1 MRINRYLA
9 QALNV
14 SRRNADEL
22 VKSGRVKLNGEVLR
36 GFVDVGEDDQV
47 EVDGEPVKIEKGR
60 KLYFAFYKPPFV
72 VSSSRDNEG
81 RRTVC
86 DFFKGFEQKLI
97 CVGRLDYLSEG
108 LLIITNDGKFANLL
122 MHPKY
127 KVRKTYLI
135 KTKDIVGADLL
146 KRMSKG
152 VKLEDG
158 YFKPLQIKKTKNPNW
173 IVVSIDSG
181 RNRILRR
188 FFKAFN
194 IGILKLKRI
203 AIGDV
208 ELGSMKEGEYRELER
223 REVESLK
230 KLAYRNRSGVAF
242 G

>member
-1 MRINRYLA
+1 MRVNRYLA

-14 SRRNADEL
+14 SRRKADEL
-22 VKSGRVKLNGEVLR
+22 VKEGRVKLNGKVLKD
-36 GFVDVGEDDQV
+36 FVDINEDDSV
-47 EVDGEPVKIEKGR
+47 EVDGEPVRIEKGR

-72 VSSSRDNEG
+72 ISSSKDEEG
-81 RRTVC
+81 RQTVC

-108 LLIITNDGKFANLL
+108 LLIVTNDGKFANLL

-135 KTKDIVGADLL
+135 KTKDTVGADLL

-152 VKLEDG
+152 VGLEDG
-158 YFKPLQIKKTKNPNW
+158 FFKPLSIKKTKNPNW

-181 RNRILRR
+181 RNRVLRR

-194 IGILKLKRI
+194 VGILKLKRI

-208 ELGSMKEGEYRELER
+208 ELGSLKEGEYRELEK

-230 KLAYRNRSGVAF
+230 KLAYRNRGGVAF

>member
-1 MRINRYLA
+1 MRVNRYLA

-14 SRRNADEL
+14 SRRKADEL
-22 VKSGRVKLNGEVLR
+22 IKEGRVKLNGKVLKD
-36 GFVDVGEDDQV
+36 FVDINEDDSV
-47 EVDGEPVKIEKGR
+47 EVDGEPVRIEKGR

-72 VSSSRDNEG
+72 ISSSKDEEG
-81 RRTVC
+81 RQTVC

-108 LLIITNDGKFANLL
+108 LLIVTNDGKFANLL

-135 KTKDIVGADLL
+135 KTKDTVGADLL
-146 KRMSKG
+146 KRMSRG
-152 VKLEDG
+152 VGLEDG
-158 YFKPLQIKKTKNPNW
+158 FFKPLSIKKTKNPNW

-181 RNRILRR
+181 RNRVLRR

-194 IGILKLKRI
+194 VGILKLKRI

-208 ELGSMKEGEYRELER
+208 ELGSLKEGEYRELEK

-230 KLAYRNRSGVAF
+230 KLAYRNRGGVAF